1 MRENLPIVCN
11 QEDWDCIQKVLHGDF
26 NSFELLM
33 NRYQGL
39 VYSQAI
45 KAFRNETEAE
55 DFTQDIF
62 LKAFESLSTFQ
73 GRSQFSTWLFVI
85 ARNEIIRR
93 YRREHPEVAGLD
105 ALILAETEKDKQREV
120 ASEQEAKLLKQESS
134 EKIRNLVESLP
145 ELYRKPISLHYFEN
159 MSYKE
164 ISKKLNLKMNTLKSY
179 IFRGKEIMR
188 DWLNKEENE
197 KQE

>member
-1 MRENLPIVCN
+1 MREPIVCN
-11 QEDWDCIQKVLHGDF
+11 RDDWDCIQKVLHGDF

-33 NRYQGL
+33 NRYQVL

-93 YRREHPEVAGLD
+93 YRKEHPEIAGLD
-105 ALILAETEKDKQREV
+105 ALFLAENEKEKKIE
-120 ASEQEAKLLKQESS
+120 SEQETKLLKQESS
-134 EKIRNLVESLP
+134 EKIRTLVESLP
-145 ELYRKPISLHYFEN
+145 ELYRKPITLHYFEN

-188 DWLNKEENE
+188 EWLNNE

>member
-1 MRENLPIVCN
+1 MGEPILCN
-11 QEDWDCIQKVLHGDF
+11 EEDWDCIQKVLHGDF

-73 GRSQFSTWLFVI
+73 GKSQFSTWLFVI
-85 ARNEIIRR
+85 ARNEIIRK
-93 YRREHPEVAGLD
+93 YRKEHPEISGLD
-105 ALILAETEKDKQREV
+105 VLILAE
-120 ASEQEAKLLKQESS
+120 
-134 EKIRNLVESLP
+134 
-145 ELYRKPISLHYFEN
+145 
-159 MSYKE
+159 
-164 ISKKLNLKMNTLKSY
+164 
-179 IFRGKEIMR
+179 
-188 DWLNKEENE
+188 NE
-197 KQE
+197 KKTK

>member
-1 MRENLPIVCN
+1 MREPILSN

-73 GRSQFSTWLFVI
+73 GKSQFSTWLFVI
-85 ARNEIIRR
+85 ARNEIIRK
-93 YRREHPEVAGLD
+93 YRKEHPEISGLD
-105 ALILAETEKDKQREV
+105 ALILAENEKEKQSEIY
-120 ASEQEAKLLKQESS
+120 SEQESKFLKEENS
-134 EKIRNLVESLP
+134 EKIRNLVARLP
-145 ELYRKPISLHYFEN
+145 ELYRKPITLHYFEN

-179 IFRGKEIMR
+179 IFRGKEIMK
-188 DWLNKEENE
+188 DWLNNE
-197 KQE
+197 KKE

>member
-1 MRENLPIVCN
+1 MRENAPIVCN
-11 QEDWDCIQKVLHGDF
+11 PEDWDCIQKVLHGDF
-26 NSFELLM
+26 DSFETLM

-39 VYSQAI
+39 IYSQAI

-93 YRREHPEVAGLD
+93 YRREHPEISGLD
-105 ALILAETEKDKQREV
+105 TLLLAENEKEKKNEIS
-120 ASEQEAKLLKQESS
+120 SEQETKLLKQEIS
-134 EKIRNLVESLP
+134 EKIRSLVESLP
-145 ELYRKPISLHYFEN
+145 ELYRKPIILHYFEN

>member
-1 MRENLPIVCN
+1 MRENVPIVCN

-26 NSFELLM
+26 NSFEILM

-39 VYSQAI
+39 IYSQAI

-85 ARNEIIRR
+85 ARNDIIRR
-93 YRREHPEVAGLD
+93 YRREHPEISGLD
-105 ALILAETEKDKQREV
+105 TLLLVESEIEKKNEIS
-120 ASEQEAKLLKQESS
+120 SEQETKLLKQEIS
-134 EKIRNLVESLP
+134 EKIRSLVESLP
-145 ELYRKPISLHYFEN
+145 ELYRKPIMLHYFEN

>member
-1 MRENLPIVCN
+1 MRENIPIVCN

-26 NSFELLM
+26 NSFEILM

-39 VYSQAI
+39 IYSQAI

-85 ARNEIIRR
+85 ARNDIIRR
-93 YRREHPEVAGLD
+93 YRREHPEISGLD
-105 ALILAETEKDKQREV
+105 TLLLVENEIEKKNEIS
-120 ASEQEAKLLKQESS
+120 SEQETKLLKQEIS
-134 EKIRNLVESLP
+134 EKIRSLVESLP
-145 ELYRKPISLHYFEN
+145 ELYRKPIMLHYFEN

>member
-1 MRENLPIVCN
+1 MRENSPIVCN
-11 QEDWDCIQKVLHGDF
+11 PEDWDCIQKVLHGDF
-26 NSFELLM
+26 NSFEQLM

-73 GRSQFSTWLFVI
+73 GRSQFSTWLFTI

-93 YRREHPEVAGLD
+93 YRREHPEISGLD
-105 ALILAETEKDKQREV
+105 ALLLAENEKEKKSEMS
-120 ASEQEAKLLKQESS
+120 SEQENKILKQESS
-134 EKIRNLVESLP
+134 EKIRDLVENLP
-145 ELYRKPISLHYFEN
+145 ELYRKPIALHYFEN

-188 DWLNKEENE
+188 DWLNREENE
-197 KQE
+197 KKE

>member
-26 NSFELLM
+26 NSFESLM

>member
-1 MRENLPIVCN
+1 MQ

-26 NSFELLM
+26 NSFEILM

-39 VYSQAI
+39 IYSQAI

-93 YRREHPEVAGLD
+93 YRREHPDISGLD
-105 ALILAETEKDKQREV
+105 TLLLTESEVEKKNETS
-120 ASEQEAKLLKQESS
+120 SEQETKLLKQEIS
-134 EKIRNLVESLP
+134 EKIRSLVESLP
-145 ELYRKPISLHYFEN
+145 ELYRKPIMLHYFEN

-164 ISKKLNLKMNTLKSY
+164 ISQKLNLKMNTLKSY

>member
-1 MRENLPIVCN
+1 MRENTPIVCN

-26 NSFELLM
+26 NSFEILM

-39 VYSQAI
+39 IFSQAI

-93 YRREHPEVAGLD
+93 YRREHPDISGLD
-105 ALILAETEKDKQREV
+105 TLLLTESEVEKKNETS
-120 ASEQEAKLLKQESS
+120 SEQETKLLKQEIS
-134 EKIRNLVESLP
+134 EKIRSLVESLP
-145 ELYRKPISLHYFEN
+145 ELYRKPIMLHYFEN

-164 ISKKLNLKMNTLKSY
+164 ISQKLNLKMNTLKSY

>member
-1 MRENLPIVCN
+1 
-11 QEDWDCIQKVLHGDF
+11 
-26 NSFELLM
+26 M

-39 VYSQAI
+39 IYSQAI

-93 YRREHPEVAGLD
+93 YRREHPEISGLD
-105 ALILAETEKDKQREV
+105 TLLLTESEVEKKNETS
-120 ASEQEAKLLKQESS
+120 SEQETKLLKQEIS
-134 EKIRNLVESLP
+134 EKIRSLVESLP
-145 ELYRKPISLHYFEN
+145 ELYRKPIMLHYFEN

-164 ISKKLNLKMNTLKSY
+164 ISQKLNLKMNTLKSY

>member
-1 MRENLPIVCN
+1 MRENIPIVCN

-26 NSFELLM
+26 NSFEILM

-39 VYSQAI
+39 IYSQAI

-85 ARNEIIRR
+85 ARNDIIRR
-93 YRREHPEVAGLD
+93 YRKEHPEISGLD
-105 ALILAETEKDKQREV
+105 TLLLVENEIEKKNEIS
-120 ASEQEAKLLKQESS
+120 SEQETKLLKQEIS
-134 EKIRNLVESLP
+134 EKIRSLVESLP
-145 ELYRKPISLHYFEN
+145 ELYRKPIMLHYFEN

>member
-1 MRENLPIVCN
+1 MRENFPIVCKP
-11 QEDWDCIQKVLHGDF
+11 EDWDCIQKVLHGDF
-26 NSFELLM
+26 NSFEQLM

-73 GRSQFSTWLFVI
+73 GRSQFSTWLFTI
-85 ARNEIIRR
+85 ARNEIIRK
-93 YRREHPEVAGLD
+93 YRKEHPEISGLD
-105 ALILAETEKDKQREV
+105 ALILAENEKEKKKEIS
-120 ASEQEAKLLKQESS
+120 SEQENKLLKQESS
-134 EKIRNLVESLP
+134 EKIRNLVENLP
-145 ELYRKPISLHYFEN
+145 DVYRKPIALHYFEN

-188 DWLNKEENE
+188 DWLSKEENE

>member
-1 MRENLPIVCN
+1 MRENIPIVCN

-26 NSFELLM
+26 NSFEILM

-39 VYSQAI
+39 IYSQAI

-85 ARNEIIRR
+85 ARNDIIRR
-93 YRREHPEVAGLD
+93 YRKEHPEISGLD
-105 ALILAETEKDKQREV
+105 TLLLVESETEKKNEIS
-120 ASEQEAKLLKQESS
+120 SEQETKLLKQEIS
-134 EKIRNLVESLP
+134 EKIRSLVESLP
-145 ELYRKPISLHYFEN
+145 ELYRKPIMLHYFEN

>member
-1 MRENLPIVCN
+1 MRENLPIVCKP
-11 QEDWDCIQKVLHGDF
+11 EDWDCIQKVLQGDF
-26 NSFELLM
+26 NSFEQLM

-73 GRSQFSTWLFVI
+73 GRSQFSTWLFTI

-93 YRREHPEVAGLD
+93 YRKEHPEISGLD
-105 ALILAETEKDKQREV
+105 ALILAENEKEKKKEIS
-120 ASEQEAKLLKQESS
+120 SEQENKLLKQESS
-134 EKIRNLVESLP
+134 EKIRNLVENLP
-145 ELYRKPISLHYFEN
+145 DVYRKPIALHYFEN

>member
-1 MRENLPIVCN
+1 
-11 QEDWDCIQKVLHGDF
+11 
-26 NSFELLM
+26 M
-33 NRYQGL
+33 NRYQVL

-93 YRREHPEVAGLD
+93 YRKEHPEIAGLD
-105 ALILAETEKDKQREV
+105 ALFLAENEKEKKIE
-120 ASEQEAKLLKQESS
+120 SEQETKLLKQESS
-134 EKIRNLVESLP
+134 EKIRTLVESLP
-145 ELYRKPISLHYFEN
+145 ELYRKPITLHYFEN

-188 DWLNKEENE
+188 EWLNNE

>member
-11 QEDWDCIQKVLHGDF
+11 PEDWDCIQKVLHGDF
-26 NSFELLM
+26 NSFEQLM

-93 YRREHPEVAGLD
+93 YRKEHPEVAGLD
-105 ALILAETEKDKQREV
+105 VLLLAENEKEKKSEIS
-120 ASEQEAKLLKQESS
+120 SEQETKLLKQESY
-134 EKIRNLVESLP
+134 EKIRKLVESLP
-145 ELYRKPISLHYFEN
+145 ELYRKPIALHYFEN

>member
-1 MRENLPIVCN
+1 MRENTPIVCN

-26 NSFELLM
+26 NSFEILM

-39 VYSQAI
+39 IYSQAI

-93 YRREHPEVAGLD
+93 YRREHPDISGLD
-105 ALILAETEKDKQREV
+105 TLLLTESEVEKKNETS
-120 ASEQEAKLLKQESS
+120 SEQETKLLKQEIS
-134 EKIRNLVESLP
+134 EKIRSLVESLP
-145 ELYRKPISLHYFEN
+145 ELYRKPIMLHYFEN

-164 ISKKLNLKMNTLKSY
+164 ISQKLNLKMNTLKSY

>member
-105 ALILAETEKDKQREV
+105 ALILAETEKDKQREIS
-120 ASEQEAKLLKQESS
+120 SEQEAKLLKQESS

>member
-1 MRENLPIVCN
+1 MRENTPIVCN

-26 NSFELLM
+26 NSFEILM

-39 VYSQAI
+39 IYSQVI

-93 YRREHPEVAGLD
+93 YRREHPEISGLD
-105 ALILAETEKDKQREV
+105 TLLLTESEVEKKNETS
-120 ASEQEAKLLKQESS
+120 SEQETKLLKQEIS
-134 EKIRNLVESLP
+134 EKIRSLVESLP
-145 ELYRKPISLHYFEN
+145 ELYRKPIMLHYFEN

-164 ISKKLNLKMNTLKSY
+164 ISQKLNLKMNTLKSY

>member
-11 QEDWDCIQKVLHGDF
+11 PEDWVCIQKVLHGDF

-39 VYSQAI
+39 IYSQAI
-45 KAFRNETEAE
+45 KAFRNKTEAE

-73 GRSQFSTWLFVI
+73 GRSQFSTWLFTI

-93 YRREHPEVAGLD
+93 YRKEHPEVSGLE
-105 ALILAETEKDKQREV
+105 ALILAENTKEKKNEIS
-120 ASEQEAKLLKQESS
+120 SEQENKILKQEGS

-145 ELYRKPISLHYFEN
+145 ELYRKPITLHYFEN

-197 KQE
+197 KKE

>member
-1 MRENLPIVCN
+1 MREPIVCN
-11 QEDWDCIQKVLHGDF
+11 REDWDCIQKVLHGDF

-45 KAFRNETEAE
+45 KAFHNETEAE

-73 GRSQFSTWLFVI
+73 GKSQFSTWLFVI

-93 YRREHPEVAGLD
+93 YRKEHPEIAGLD
-105 ALILAETEKDKQREV
+105 ALFLAENEKDKKIE
-120 ASEQEAKLLKQESS
+120 SEQEAKLLKQESS
-134 EKIRNLVESLP
+134 EKIRTLVKNLP
-145 ELYRKPISLHYFEN
+145 ELYRKPITLHYFEN

-188 DWLNKEENE
+188 EWLNNE

>member
-1 MRENLPIVCN
+1 MRENLPILCKP
-11 QEDWDCIQKVLHGDF
+11 EDWDCIQKVLQGDF
-26 NSFELLM
+26 NSFEQLM

-73 GRSQFSTWLFVI
+73 GRSQFSTWLFTI

-93 YRREHPEVAGLD
+93 YRKEHPEISGLD
-105 ALILAETEKDKQREV
+105 ALILAENEKEKKKEI
-120 ASEQEAKLLKQESS
+120 ASEQENKLLKQESS
-134 EKIRNLVESLP
+134 EKIRNLVENLP
-145 ELYRKPISLHYFEN
+145 DVYRKPIALHYFEN

-188 DWLNKEENE
+188 DWLSKEENE

>member
-1 MRENLPIVCN
+1 MRENPSILCKR
-11 QEDWDCIQKVLHGDF
+11 EDWDCIQKVLHGDF
-26 NSFELLM
+26 NSFEQLM

-73 GRSQFSTWLFVI
+73 GRSQFSTWLFTI

-93 YRREHPEVAGLD
+93 YRKEHPEISGLD
-105 ALILAETEKDKQREV
+105 ALILAENEKEKKKEIS
-120 ASEQEAKLLKQESS
+120 SEQENKLLNQESS
-134 EKIRNLVESLP
+134 EKIRNLVENLP
-145 ELYRKPISLHYFEN
+145 DVYRKPIALHYFEN

>member
-1 MRENLPIVCN
+1 MRENTPIVCN

-26 NSFELLM
+26 NSFEILM

-39 VYSQAI
+39 IYSQAI

-93 YRREHPEVAGLD
+93 YRREHPEISGLD
-105 ALILAETEKDKQREV
+105 TLLLTESEVEKKNETS
-120 ASEQEAKLLKQESS
+120 SEQETKLLKQEIS
-134 EKIRNLVESLP
+134 EKIRSLVESLP
-145 ELYRKPISLHYFEN
+145 ELYRKPIMLHYFEN

-164 ISKKLNLKMNTLKSY
+164 ISQKLNLKMNTLKSY

>member
-1 MRENLPIVCN
+1 MRENPSILCKP
-11 QEDWDCIQKVLHGDF
+11 EDWDCIQKVLHGDF
-26 NSFELLM
+26 NSFEQLM

-73 GRSQFSTWLFVI
+73 GRSQFSTWLFTI

-93 YRREHPEVAGLD
+93 YRKEHPEISGLD
-105 ALILAETEKDKQREV
+105 ALILAENEKEKKKEIT
-120 ASEQEAKLLKQESS
+120 SEQENKLLNQESS
-134 EKIRNLVESLP
+134 EKIRNLVENLP
-145 ELYRKPISLHYFEN
+145 DVYRKPIALHYFEN

>member
-1 MRENLPIVCN
+1 MRENSPIVCN
-11 QEDWDCIQKVLHGDF
+11 PEDWDCIQKVLHGDF
-26 NSFELLM
+26 DSFEQLM

-73 GRSQFSTWLFVI
+73 GRSQFSTWLFTI

-93 YRREHPEVAGLD
+93 YRKEHPEISGLD
-105 ALILAETEKDKQREV
+105 ALLLAEIEKEKKSEV
-120 ASEQEAKLLKQESS
+120 SSEQENKLLKQESS
-134 EKIRNLVESLP
+134 EKIRDLVQNLP
-145 ELYRKPISLHYFEN
+145 ELYRKPIALHYFEN

-188 DWLNKEENE
+188 DWLNREENE
-197 KQE
+197 KKE

>member
-1 MRENLPIVCN
+1 MRENLPIVCKP
-11 QEDWDCIQKVLHGDF
+11 EDWDCIQKVLQGDF
-26 NSFELLM
+26 NSFEQLM

-73 GRSQFSTWLFVI
+73 GRSQFSTWLFTI

-93 YRREHPEVAGLD
+93 YRKEHPEISGLD
-105 ALILAETEKDKQREV
+105 ALILAENEKEKKKEIS
-120 ASEQEAKLLKQESS
+120 SEQENKLLNQESS
-134 EKIRNLVESLP
+134 EKIRTLVENLP
-145 ELYRKPISLHYFEN
+145 DVYRKPIALHYFEN